1 MVGDANED
9 RGSILAW
16 AISKRTLYSKNA
28 AMLDFDVLVIGSG
41 PAGTII
47 AAALAER
54 GVRVG
59 GLTASPLRQV
69 WPNTYGI
76 WRDELEALGL
86 TELLGHCWENCVS
99 YFGKGEVNHDR
110 AYGLFDKV
118 KLQNHL
124 LAKCETGGVEWHQ
137 GKATNIEHDR
147 ERSIVTTTTG
157 ETLRARV
164 VIDASGHEP
173 MFIKRQK
180 NQVAVAFQ
188 TAYGIV
194 GHFSAPPVEP
204 NQFVHQDFRSEHLSA
219 TERANEPP
227 TFSYGMDFG
236 DDVYF
241 VEETSLAM
249 SPPVSFELLERRLH
263 QRLAARGIKVT
274 EVHEVERCI
283 FPMTLP
289 LPDLHQPVV
298 AFGGA
303 ASMVH
308 PATGYMV
315 GALLRRA
322 PGLAAA
328 IATALQN
335 VQAEPA
341 EIARVAWQDLWNPDR
356 LRKYYLYRFGLE
368 KLMRF
373 DEVLIK
379 QHLDTF
385 FSLPQHQWSGFLADS
400 LSTPELLAAMVRL
413 FAIAPNSLRWGL
425 MQFPGWESN
434 LLWQFISLQAV
445 KSPLAATSK
454 SVT

>member
-1 MVGDANED
+1 
-9 RGSILAW
+9 
-16 AISKRTLYSKNA
+16 
-28 AMLDFDVLVIGSG
+28 MLDFDAIIIGSG

-54 GVRVG
+54 GVKVG
-59 GLTASPLRQV
+59 GLTANPLRQI

-86 TELLGHCWENCVS
+86 TELLGHCWENCVA
-99 YFGKGEVNHDR
+99 YYGKGEIDLGR

-137 GKATNIEHDR
+137 AKAKNIEHER
-147 ERSIVTTTTG
+147 ERSIVTASTG
-157 ETLRARV
+157 EILRARV
-164 VIDASGHEP
+164 VIDASGHDP
-173 MFIKRQK
+173 MFVKRQ
-180 NQVAVAFQ
+180 NQGAVAYQ

-194 GHFSAPPVEP
+194 GHFSAPPVDRQ
-204 NQFVHQDFRSEHLSA
+204 QFVMHDFRSEHLCA
-219 TERANEPP
+219 TERANQPP
-227 TFSYGMDFG
+227 TFLYAADFG
-236 DDVYF
+236 EDVYF

-249 SPPVSFELLERRLH
+249 APPMSFEMLERRLH
-263 QRLAARGIKVT
+263 QRLAARGISVT
-274 EVHEVERCI
+274 AVHEVERCI

-289 LPDLHQPVV
+289 LPDLHQPIV

-308 PATGYMV
+308 PASGYMV

-328 IATALQN
+328 IATALQDP
-335 VQAEPA
+335 QAEPA
-341 EIARVAWQDLWNPDR
+341 TISRAAWQELWNPDR

-373 DEVLIK
+373 DEVLLK
-379 QHLDTF
+379 QHFDTF
-385 FSLPQHQWSGFLADS
+385 FNLPQSQWAGFLADR
-400 LSTPELLAAMVRL
+400 LSTPELLAAMMHL

-434 LLWQFISLQAV
+434 LLWQFISLQAARSRSV
-445 KSPLAATSK
+445 GKAESPLSVTSK
-454 SVT
+454 SI

>member
-1 MVGDANED
+1 MFDCDA
-9 RGSILAW
+9 
-16 AISKRTLYSKNA
+16 
-28 AMLDFDVLVIGSG
+28 LVIGSG

-47 AAALAER
+47 AAALSER
-54 GVRVG
+54 GLRVG

-86 TELLGHCWENCVS
+86 TELLGHCWENCVA
-99 YFGKGEVNHDR
+99 YFGKGEINLDR

-124 LAKCETGGVEWHQ
+124 LAKCEVGGVEWHQ
-137 GKATNIEHDR
+137 GQAKNIQHDR
-147 ERSIVTTTTG
+147 DVSIVTTIGG

-164 VIDASGHEP
+164 VIDASGHDP
-173 MFIKRQK
+173 MFVKRQS
-180 NQVAVAFQ
+180 QGAVAYQ
-188 TAYGIV
+188 TAYGIL
-194 GHFSAPPVEP
+194 GHFSAPPVDP
-204 NQFVHQDFRSEHLSA
+204 QQFVFQDFRSEHLSA

-227 TFSYGMDFG
+227 TFLYASDFG
-236 DDVYF
+236 EDVYF

-249 SPPVSFELLERRLH
+249 APPVSFELLERRLH
-263 QRLAARGIKVT
+263 KRLAARGISVT
-274 EVHEVERCI
+274 AVHEVERCI

-289 LPDLHQPVV
+289 LPDLHQPIV

-308 PATGYMV
+308 PASGYMV

-322 PGLAAA
+322 PGLAEAIATVLRDAQAGPAA
-328 IATALQN
+328 IARA
-335 VQAEPA
+335 
-341 EIARVAWQDLWNPDR
+341 AWQELWNPDR

-385 FSLPQHQWSGFLADS
+385 FKLPQSQWAGFLADG
-400 LSTPELLAAMVRL
+400 LSTPELLVAMVRL

-425 MQFPGWESN
+425 MQFPGWEGN
-434 LLWQFISLQAV
+434 LLWQFLSLQE
-445 KSPLAATSK
+445 AARS
-454 SVT
+454 SEPMEIQQH

>member
-1 MVGDANED
+1 ML
-9 RGSILAW
+9 IW
-16 AISKRTLYSKNA
+16 AIFKRTLYSKNA
-28 AMLDFDVLVIGSG
+28 AMLDFDALVIGSG

-54 GVRVG
+54 GVKVG

-76 WRDELEALGL
+76 WRDELEPLGL

-99 YFGKGEVNHDR
+99 YFGKGEINHGR

-118 KLQNHL
+118 KLQNYL
-124 LAKCETGGVEWHQ
+124 LTKCETGKVKWHQ
-137 GKATNIEHDR
+137 GKAISIEHDH
-147 ERSIVTTTTG
+147 ESSVVTTMAG
-157 ETLRARV
+157 DIIRARV
-164 VIDASGHEP
+164 VIEASGHEP
-173 MFIKRQK
+173 MFIKRQ
-180 NQVAVAFQ
+180 NQGEVAFQ

-204 NQFVHQDFRSEHLSA
+204 QQFVHQDFRGEYLSA
-219 TERANEPP
+219 TERATEPP

-236 DDVYF
+236 DNVYF

-274 EVHEVERCI
+274 AVHEVERCI

-308 PATGYMV
+308 PASGYMV

-322 PGLAAA
+322 PGLATA
-328 IATALQN
+328 IATALQDS
-335 VQAEPA
+335 QAEPA
-341 EIARVAWQDLWNPDR
+341 TIARAAWQELWNPDR

-373 DEVLIK
+373 DEVLLK

-385 FSLPQHQWSGFLADS
+385 FSLPQSQWSGFLADT
-400 LSTPELLAAMVRL
+400 LSTPELLAAMIRL

-434 LLWQFISLQAV
+434 LFWQFISLQAA
-445 KSPLAATSK
+445 KSPLAVNSK

>member
-1 MVGDANED
+1 M
-9 RGSILAW
+9 LAW
-16 AISKRTLYSKNA
+16 AISKRTLYLKNA
-28 AMLDFDVLVIGSG
+28 AMLDFDALVIGSG
-41 PAGTII
+41 PAGTMI
-47 AAALAER
+47 ASALAER
-54 GVRVG
+54 GVKVG

-137 GKATNIEHDR
+137 DKATNIEHDR
-147 ERSIVTTTTG
+147 ERSIVTTLAG
-157 ETLRARV
+157 ETIRARV

-173 MFIKRQK
+173 MFIKRQH
-180 NQVAVAFQ
+180 QGAVAFQ

-194 GHFSAPPVEP
+194 GRFSAPPVDP
-204 NQFVHQDFRSEHLSA
+204 QQFVHQDFRSEHLSA

-227 TFSYGMDFG
+227 TFLYAMDFG

-308 PATGYMV
+308 PATGYTI
-315 GALLRRA
+315 GAMLRRA

-328 IATALQN
+328 IATALQDA
-335 VQAEPA
+335 QAEPA
-341 EIARVAWQDLWNPDR
+341 EIARAGWQELWNPDR

-385 FSLPQHQWSGFLADS
+385 FSLPQNQWAGFLADS

-425 MQFPGWESN
+425 IQFPGWESN
-434 LLWQFISLQAV
+434 LLWQFISLQAA
-445 KSPLAATSK
+445 KSPLAVTSK

>member
-1 MVGDANED
+1 
-9 RGSILAW
+9 
-16 AISKRTLYSKNA
+16 
-28 AMLDFDVLVIGSG
+28 MLDFDAIVIGSG

-54 GVRVG
+54 GVKVG
-59 GLTASPLRQV
+59 GLTARPLRQI

-76 WRDELEALGL
+76 WRDELEDLGL

-124 LAKCETGGVEWHQ
+124 LAKCEAGGVAWHHS
-137 GKATNIEHDR
+137 KATNIEHDR
-147 ERSIVTTTTG
+147 EHSIITTSTG
-157 ETLRARV
+157 EIFRARV
-164 VIDASGHEP
+164 VIDASGHDP
-173 MFIKRQK
+173 RFVKRQ
-180 NQVAVAFQ
+180 QQGAVAYQ

-204 NQFVHQDFRSEHLSA
+204 HQFVLQDFRSEHLSA

-227 TFSYGMDFG
+227 TFLYAADLGE
-236 DDVYF
+236 DVYF
-241 VEETSLAM
+241 VEETSLAIA
-249 SPPVSFELLERRLH
+249 PPMSFEMLERRLH

-274 EVHEVERCI
+274 AVHEVERCI

-289 LPDLHQPVV
+289 LPNLHQPIV

-315 GALLRRA
+315 GGLLRRA
-322 PGLAAA
+322 PGLATA
-328 IATALQN
+328 IATALQDL
-335 VQAEPA
+335 QAEPA
-341 EIARVAWQDLWNPDR
+341 AIARAGWQELWNPDR

-373 DEVLIK
+373 DEVLLK
-379 QHLDTF
+379 QHFDTF
-385 FSLPQHQWSGFLADS
+385 FSLPQSQWAGFLADR
-400 LSTPELLAAMVRL
+400 LSTPELLAAMMHL

-434 LLWQFISLQAV
+434 LFWQFISLQAARSRSV
-445 KSPLAATSK
+445 GQAESSLSVSSK
-454 SVT
+454 ST

>member
-1 MVGDANED
+1 
-9 RGSILAW
+9 
-16 AISKRTLYSKNA
+16 
-28 AMLDFDVLVIGSG
+28 MLDFDAIVIGSG

-47 AAALAER
+47 AAALAEQ
-54 GVRVG
+54 GVKVG
-59 GLTASPLRQV
+59 GLTASPLQQI

-86 TELLGHCWENCVS
+86 TELLSYCWENCVS

-124 LAKCETGGVEWHQ
+124 LAKCETGGVEWHHS
-137 GKATNIEHDR
+137 KATNIEHDR
-147 ERSIVTTTTG
+147 ERSIVTTSTG
-157 ETLRARV
+157 EIFRARV
-164 VIDASGHEP
+164 VIEASGHEP
-173 MFIKRQK
+173 MFVKRQ
-180 NQVAVAFQ
+180 QQGAVAYQ

-194 GHFSAPPVEP
+194 GHFSTPPVEP
-204 NQFVHQDFRSEHLSA
+204 HQFVLQDFRSEHLSV

-227 TFSYGMDFG
+227 TFLYAADFG
-236 DDVYF
+236 EDVYF
-241 VEETSLAM
+241 VEETSLAIT
-249 SPPVSFELLERRLH
+249 PPMSFEMLERRLH

-274 EVHEVERCI
+274 AVHEVERCI

-289 LPDLHQPVV
+289 LPDLHQPIV

-315 GALLRRA
+315 GGLLRRA
-322 PGLAAA
+322 PGLATA
-328 IATALQN
+328 IATALQDP
-335 VQAEPA
+335 QAEPA
-341 EIARVAWQDLWNPDR
+341 VIARAGWLELWNPDR

-373 DEVLIK
+373 DEVLLK

-385 FSLPQHQWSGFLADS
+385 FSLPQSQWAGFLADR
-400 LSTPELLAAMVRL
+400 LSTPELVSAMVHL

-425 MQFPGWESN
+425 MQFPGLESN
-434 LLWQFISLQAV
+434 LLWQFISLQAA
-445 KSPLAATSK
+445 KSPLSVTSK
-454 SVT
+454 SI

>member
-1 MVGDANED
+1 
-9 RGSILAW
+9 
-16 AISKRTLYSKNA
+16 
-28 AMLDFDVLVIGSG
+28 MLDFDAIVIGSG

-54 GVRVG
+54 GVKVG
-59 GLTASPLRQV
+59 GLTASPLRRI

-76 WRDELEALGL
+76 WRDELEALDM
-86 TELLGHCWENCVS
+86 TEFLDHCWENCVS

-124 LAKCETGGVEWHQ
+124 LAQCETGGVKWHQ
-137 GKATNIEHDR
+137 SKVTNIEHER
-147 ERSIVTTTTG
+147 ECSIVATSSG
-157 ETLRARV
+157 ETFRARV

-173 MFIKRQK
+173 MFVKRQS
-180 NQVAVAFQ
+180 QTAVAYQ

-194 GHFSAPPVEP
+194 GHFSAPPVDRQ
-204 NQFVHQDFRSEHLSA
+204 QFVLQDFRSEHLSA

-227 TFSYGMDFG
+227 TFLYAADFG
-236 DDVYF
+236 EDVYF

-249 SPPVSFELLERRLH
+249 APPMSFEVLERRLH
-263 QRLAARGIKVT
+263 QRLAARGINVT
-274 EVHEVERCI
+274 AIHEVERVI

-289 LPDLHQPVV
+289 LPDLHQPIV

-335 VQAEPA
+335 TQAGPA
-341 EIARVAWQDLWNPDR
+341 QISRAAWQELWNPDR

-373 DEVLIK
+373 DEVLLK
-379 QHLDTF
+379 QHFDAF
-385 FSLPQHQWSGFLADS
+385 FNLPQSQWAGFLADR
-400 LSTPELLAAMVRL
+400 LSTPELLSAMVHL

-425 MQFPGWESN
+425 MQFPGWEGS
-434 LLWQFISLQAV
+434 LFWQFISLQAARSKSV
-445 KSPLAATSK
+445 GKIESPLSVTSK
-454 SVT
+454 SI

>member
-1 MVGDANED
+1 
-9 RGSILAW
+9 
-16 AISKRTLYSKNA
+16 
-28 AMLDFDVLVIGSG
+28 MLDFDALVIGSG

-47 AAALAER
+47 ASALAEQ
-54 GVRVG
+54 GVKVG

-86 TELLGHCWENCVS
+86 TELLGHCWDNCVS
-99 YFGKGEVNHDR
+99 YFGKGEVNHCR
-110 AYGLFDKV
+110 AYGLLDKV

-137 GKATNIEHDR
+137 GKASNIEHNR
-147 ERSIVTTTTG
+147 ERSIVTTSTG
-157 ETLRARV
+157 EILRARV

-173 MFIKRQK
+173 MFVKRQH
-180 NQVAVAFQ
+180 QGAVAYQ

-194 GHFSAPPVEP
+194 GHFSAPPVEHQ
-204 NQFVHQDFRSEHLSA
+204 QFVLQDFRSEHLSA

-227 TFSYGMDFG
+227 TFLYAADFG
-236 DDVYF
+236 NDVYF

-249 SPPVSFELLERRLH
+249 APPMSFEMLERRLH
-263 QRLAARGIKVT
+263 QRLAARGISVT
-274 EVHEVERCI
+274 AVHEVERCI

-308 PATGYMV
+308 PASGYMV
-315 GALLRRA
+315 GGLLRRA
-322 PGLAAA
+322 PGLAAE
-328 IATALQN
+328 IATALQDS
-335 VQAEPA
+335 QAEPA
-341 EIARVAWQDLWNPDR
+341 EIARAAWQQLWNPDR

-373 DEVLIK
+373 DEVLLK

-385 FSLPQHQWSGFLADS
+385 FSLPQSQWSGFLADR
-400 LSTPELLAAMVRL
+400 LSTPELIAAMVRL

-425 MQFPGWESN
+425 MQFPGLESN
-434 LLWQFISLQAV
+434 LLWQFISLQAA
-445 KSPLAATSK
+445 KSSLAVTSK

>member
-1 MVGDANED
+1 
-9 RGSILAW
+9 
-16 AISKRTLYSKNA
+16 
-28 AMLDFDVLVIGSG
+28 MLDFDVLVIGSG

-47 AAALAER
+47 AAALTER
-54 GVRVG
+54 GVKVG

-76 WRDELEALGL
+76 WRDELEDLGL

-99 YFGKGEVNHDR
+99 YFGKGEVKHDR

-124 LAKCETGGVEWHQ
+124 LTKCEAGGVEWHQ

-147 ERSIVTTTTG
+147 ERSIVTTATG

-164 VIDASGHEP
+164 VIEASGHKP
-173 MFIKRQK
+173 MFIKRP
-180 NQVAVAFQ
+180 NQGAVAFQ

-219 TERANEPP
+219 NERATEPP
-227 TFSYGMDFG
+227 TFFYGMDFG

-249 SPPVSFELLERRLH
+249 APPVSFELLERRLH
-263 QRLAARGIKVT
+263 QRLAARGVKVT

-308 PATGYMV
+308 PATGYTI
-315 GALLRRA
+315 GAMLRRA

-328 IATALQN
+328 IATALQDP
-335 VQAEPA
+335 QAETA
-341 EIARVAWQDLWNPDR
+341 AIANAAWRQLWNPDR

-373 DEVLIK
+373 DEVLLK

-385 FSLPQHQWSGFLADS
+385 FSLPQSQWSGFLSDS

-425 MQFPGWESN
+425 MQFPGLESN
-434 LLWQFISLQAV
+434 LFWQFISLQAA
-445 KSPLAATSK
+445 KSPLAITSK
-454 SVT
+454 SVM